1 MSFSRRG
8 LPAAL
13 LLLSLTMGCGGTG
26 GGGGGPAASDD
37 TISSRVVDYFG
48 KAVSTPGVTFKVT
61 KIEPAEVPGFKKGH
75 LEAALG
81 QQKQDVPFYVSN
93 DGRYLFRSDA
103 IDLTMDPFQAVMQK
117 IKLDGAPSRGP
128 ADAKVTVVEFS
139 DFECPFCAR
148 AWEIFEKEVYPQ
160 YGDKVRFVF
169 KQMPLTQIHPFSE
182 DAAVASMCALQQGN
196 DQFWKLYNGL
206 FAAQNEI
213 TKENLPAKVEQ
224 IATAAGLDVP
234 KLKDC
239 LASRKSLD
247 AVRADQQEAAAV
259 GVNSTP
265 TFFVNGRRVQGA
277 QDANAFKQALDQ
289 ALGAKS

>member
-61 KIEPAEVPGFKKGH
+61 KIEPAEMPGWKKGH

-81 QQKQDVPFYVSN
+81 EQKQDVPFYVSN

-103 IDLTMDPFQAVMQK
+103 IDLTIDPFQAVMQK

-148 AWEIFEKEVYPQ
+148 AWEIFEKQVYPQ
-160 YGDKVRFVF
+160 YADKVRFVF
-169 KQMPLTQIHPFSE
+169 KQMPLTQIHPFAE
-182 DAAVASMCALQQGN
+182 DAAVAAMCALQQGN
-196 DQFWKLYNGL
+196 DQFWKLYEGL
-206 FAAQNEI
+206 FAQQGEI
-213 TKENLPAKVEQ
+213 TKENLPAKVEE

-239 LASRKSLD
+239 MQGRKSLD
-247 AVRADQQEAAAV
+247 AVKADQAEAAAV
-259 GVNSTP
+259 GVSGTP

-277 QDANAFKQALDQ
+277 DANAFKQAIDQ
-289 ALGAKS
+289 ALAAKS

>member
-1 MSFSRRG
+1 MLFSRRG
-8 LPAAL
+8 VPAAL
-13 LLLSLTMGCGGTG
+13 LLLSLGIGCGGAG
-26 GGGGGPAASDD
+26 GGGGGQAASDD
-37 TISSRVVDYFG
+37 AISNKVVEYFG

-117 IKLDGAPSRGP
+117 IKLDGAPTRGP

-139 DFECPFCAR
+139 DFECPYCGQ
-148 AWEIFEKEVYPQ
+148 AWEIFEKQVYPQ
-160 YGDKVRFVF
+160 YADKVRFVF
-169 KQMPLTQIHPFSE
+169 KQMPLTQIHPFAE
-182 DAAVASMCALQQGN
+182 DAAVAAMCALQQGN
-196 DQFWKLYNGL
+196 DQFWKLYEGL
-206 FAAQNEI
+206 FAQQGEI
-213 TKENLPAKVEQ
+213 TKENLPAKVEE

-239 LASRKSLD
+239 MQGRKSLD
-247 AVRADQQEAAAV
+247 AVKADQAEAAAV
-259 GVNSTP
+259 GVSGTP

-277 QDANAFKQALDQ
+277 DANAFKQAIDQ
-289 ALGAKS
+289 ALAAKS

>member
-1 MSFSRRG
+1 MLFSRRG
-8 LPAAL
+8 LPAVL
-13 LLLSLTMGCGGTG
+13 LLLPLAIGCGGTG

-48 KAVSTPGVTFKVT
+48 KAVSTPGVTFKVI
-61 KIEPAEVPGFKKGH
+61 KIEPAEIPGWKKGH

-81 QQKQDVPFYVSN
+81 EQKQDVPFYVSN
-93 DGRYLFRSDA
+93 DGRYLFRSDVV
-103 IDLTMDPFQAVMQK
+103 DLTIDPFQAVMQK

-182 DAAVASMCALQQGN
+182 DAAVATMCALQQGN

>member
-1 MSFSRRG
+1 MLFSPRAI
-8 LPAAL
+8 PVAVL
-13 LLLSLTMGCGGTG
+13 LVSLTIGCGGSTG
-26 GGGGGPAASDD
+26 GAGPAASDE
-37 TISSRVVDYFG
+37 TISTRVVEYFG

-61 KIEPAEVPGFKKGH
+61 KLEPAEMPGWRKGH

-81 QQKQDVPFYVSN
+81 EQKQDVPFYVSN

-103 IDLTMDPFQAVMQK
+103 IDLTIDPFQAVMQK

-139 DFECPFCAR
+139 DFECPFCAQ
-148 AWEIFEKEVYPQ
+148 AWETFEKQVYPQ

-169 KQMPLTQIHPFSE
+169 KQMPLTQIHPFAE

-196 DQFWKLYNGL
+196 EQFWKVYNAL
-206 FAAQNEI
+206 FAKQNEI
-213 TKENLPAKVEQ
+213 TKENLPAKVEE

-239 LASRKSLD
+239 MQGRKSLD
-247 AVRADQQEAAAV
+247 AVKADQAEAAAV
-259 GVNSTP
+259 GVGGTP

-277 QDANAFKQALDQ
+277 DANAFKQAIDQ

>member
-1 MSFSRRG
+1 MLFSRRG
-8 LPAAL
+8 VPAAL
-13 LLLSLTMGCGGTG
+13 LLLSLGIGCGGAG
-26 GGGGGPAASDD
+26 GGGGGQAASDD
-37 TISSRVVDYFG
+37 AISNKVVEYFG

-103 IDLTMDPFQAVMQK
+103 IDLTMDPFQAIMQK
-117 IKLDGAPSRGP
+117 IKLDGAPTRGP

-139 DFECPFCAR
+139 DFECPYCGQ
-148 AWEIFEKEVYPQ
+148 AWEIFEKQVYPQ
-160 YGDKVRFVF
+160 YADKVRFVF
-169 KQMPLTQIHPFSE
+169 KQMPLTQIHPFAE
-182 DAAVASMCALQQGN
+182 DAAVAAMCALQQGN
-196 DQFWKLYNGL
+196 DQFWKLYEGL
-206 FAAQNEI
+206 FAQQGEI
-213 TKENLPAKVEQ
+213 TKENLPAKVEE

-239 LASRKSLD
+239 MQGRKSLD
-247 AVRADQQEAAAV
+247 AVKADQAEAAAV
-259 GVNSTP
+259 GVSGTP

-277 QDANAFKQALDQ
+277 DANAFKQAIDQ
-289 ALGAKS
+289 ALAAKS

>member
-1 MSFSRRG
+1 MLFSGRG

-13 LLLSLTMGCGGTG
+13 LVLSLGIGCGGAG
-26 GGGGGPAASDD
+26 GGGGGQAASDD
-37 TISSRVVDYFG
+37 AISNKVVEYFG

-61 KIEPAEVPGFKKGH
+61 KIEPAEIPGWKKGH

-81 QQKQDVPFYVSN
+81 EQKQDVPFYVSN
-93 DGRYLFRSDA
+93 DGRYLFRSDVV
-103 IDLTMDPFQAVMQK
+103 DLTIDPFQAVMQK

-206 FAAQNEI
+206 FAKQGEI
-213 TKENLPAKVEQ
+213 NKENLPAKVEE

-234 KLKDC
+234 KLKEC
-239 LASRKSLD
+239 LASRKSID
-247 AVRADQQEAAAV
+247 AVKADQQEAAAV

>member
-1 MSFSRRG
+1 MLFSRRG
-8 LPAAL
+8 LPAVL
-13 LLLSLTMGCGGTG
+13 LLLPLAIGCGGTG

-37 TISSRVVDYFG
+37 TLSSRVVDYFG
-48 KAVSTPGVTFKVT
+48 KAVSTPGVTFKVI
-61 KIEPAEVPGFKKGH
+61 KIEPAEIPGWKKGH

-81 QQKQDVPFYVSN
+81 EQKQDVPFYVSN
-93 DGRYLFRSDA
+93 DGRYLFRSDVV
-103 IDLTMDPFQAVMQK
+103 DLTIDPFQAVMQK

-213 TKENLPAKVEQ
+213 TKENLPAKVEE

-239 LASRKSLD
+239 LASRKSID

>member
-61 KIEPAEVPGFKKGH
+61 KIEPAEMPGWKKGH

-81 QQKQDVPFYVSN
+81 EQKQDVPFYVSN

-103 IDLTMDPFQAVMQK
+103 IDLTIDPFQAVMQK

-196 DQFWKLYNGL
+196 DQFWKLYDGL
-206 FAAQNEI
+206 FAKQGEI
-213 TKENLPAKVEQ
+213 NKENLPAKVEE

-234 KLKDC
+234 KLKEC
-239 LASRKSLD
+239 LASRKSID
-247 AVRADQQEAAAV
+247 AVKADQQEAAAV

>member
-1 MSFSRRG
+1 MLFSRRG
-8 LPAAL
+8 LPAVL
-13 LLLSLTMGCGGTG
+13 LLLPLAIGCGGTG

-48 KAVSTPGVTFKVT
+48 KAVSTPGVTFKVI
-61 KIEPAEVPGFKKGH
+61 KIEPAEIPGWKKGH

-81 QQKQDVPFYVSN
+81 EQKQDVPFYVSN
-93 DGRYLFRSDA
+93 DGRYLFRSDVV
-103 IDLTMDPFQAVMQK
+103 DLTIDPFQAVMQK

-182 DAAVASMCALQQGN
+182 DAAVATMCALQQGN

-213 TKENLPAKVEQ
+213 TKENLPAKVEE

-239 LASRKSLD
+239 LASRKSID

>member
-1 MSFSRRG
+1 MLFYHRAV
-8 LPAAL
+8 PVAV
-13 LLLSLTMGCGGTG
+13 LLLSLTIGCGGGT
-26 GGGGGPAASDD
+26 GGGGPAASDE
-37 TISSRVVDYFG
+37 TISTRVVDYFG

-61 KIEPAEVPGFKKGH
+61 KIEPAEIAGWRKGH

-81 QQKQDVPFYVSN
+81 EQKQDVPFYISN

-103 IDLTMDPFQAVMQK
+103 IDLTVDPFQAVMQK

-139 DFECPFCAR
+139 DFECPYCAQ
-148 AWEIFEKEVYPQ
+148 AWEIFEKQVYPQ

-196 DQFWKLYNGL
+196 EQFWKLYNGL
-206 FAAQNEI
+206 FAKQGELS
-213 TKENLPAKVEQ
+213 KENLPAKVEE

-234 KLKDC
+234 KLKEC
-239 LASRKSLD
+239 LAEHKTLD
-247 AVRADQQEAAAV
+247 AVKADQAEAAAV
-259 GVNSTP
+259 GVNGTP
-265 TFFVNGRRVQGA
+265 TFFVNGRRVQNT
-277 QDANAFKQALDQ
+277 QDANAFKQAIDQ
-289 ALGAKS
+289 ALGGKS

>member
-1 MSFSRRG
+1 MLFSRRG
-8 LPAAL
+8 LPAVL
-13 LLLSLTMGCGGTG
+13 LLLPLAIGCGGTG

-48 KAVSTPGVTFKVT
+48 KAVSTPGVTFKVI
-61 KIEPAEVPGFKKGH
+61 KIEPAEIPGWKKGH

-81 QQKQDVPFYVSN
+81 EQKQDVPFYVSN
-93 DGRYLFRSDA
+93 DGRYLFRSDVV
-103 IDLTMDPFQAVMQK
+103 DLTIDPFQAVMQK

-213 TKENLPAKVEQ
+213 TKENLPAKVEE

-234 KLKDC
+234 KLKEC
-239 LASRKSLD
+239 LASRKSID

>member
-1 MSFSRRG
+1 V
-8 LPAAL
+8 L
-13 LLLSLTMGCGGTG
+13 LLLPLAIGCGGTG

-48 KAVSTPGVTFKVT
+48 KAVSTPGVTFKVI
-61 KIEPAEVPGFKKGH
+61 KIEPAEIPGWKKGH

-81 QQKQDVPFYVSN
+81 EQKQDVPFYVSN
-93 DGRYLFRSDA
+93 DGRYLFRSDVV
-103 IDLTMDPFQAVMQK
+103 DLTIDPFQAVMQK

-213 TKENLPAKVEQ
+213 TKENLPAKVEE

-239 LASRKSLD
+239 LASRKSID

>member
-1 MSFSRRG
+1 MLFSRRG
-8 LPAAL
+8 LPAVL
-13 LLLSLTMGCGGTG
+13 LLLPLAIGCGGTG

-48 KAVSTPGVTFKVT
+48 KAVSTPGVTFKVI
-61 KIEPAEVPGFKKGH
+61 KIEPAEIPGWKKGH

-81 QQKQDVPFYVSN
+81 EQKQDVPFYVSN
-93 DGRYLFRSDA
+93 DGRYLFRSDVV
-103 IDLTMDPFQAVMQK
+103 DLTIDPFQAVMQK

-206 FAAQNEI
+206 FAAQNEL
-213 TKENLPAKVEQ
+213 TKENLPAKVEE

-234 KLKDC
+234 KLKEC
-239 LASRKSLD
+239 LASRKSID

>member
-1 MSFSRRG
+1 MLFSRRG

-13 LLLSLTMGCGGTG
+13 LLLSLAIGCGGSG
-26 GGGGGPAASDD
+26 GGGGGPAARDD

-61 KIEPAEVPGFKKGH
+61 KIEPAEMPGWKKGH

-81 QQKQDVPFYVSN
+81 DQKQDVPFYVSN
-93 DGRYLFRSDA
+93 DGHYLFRSDA
-103 IDLTMDPFQAVMQK
+103 IDLTIDPFQAVMQK

-128 ADAKVTVVEFS
+128 ADAKVTIVEFS
-139 DFECPFCAR
+139 DFECPYCGQ
-148 AWEIFEKEVYPQ
+148 AWETFEKQVLPQ

-169 KQMPLTQIHPFSE
+169 KQMPLTQIHPFAE

-206 FAAQNEI
+206 FAKQGEI
-213 TKENLPAKVEQ
+213 TKENLPAKVDE

-234 KLKDC
+234 KLNEC
-239 LASRKSLD
+239 MQGRKSID
-247 AVRADQQEAAAV
+247 AVKADQAEAAAV
-259 GVNSTP
+259 GVNGTP

-277 QDANAFKQALDQ
+277 DANAFKQAIDQ
-289 ALGAKS
+289 ALGVKS

>member
-1 MSFSRRG
+1 MLFSGRG

-13 LLLSLTMGCGGTG
+13 LVLSLGIGCGPG

-61 KIEPAEVPGFKKGH
+61 KIEPAEIPGWKKGH

-81 QQKQDVPFYVSN
+81 EQKQDVPFYVSN
-93 DGRYLFRSDA
+93 DGRYLFRSDVV
-103 IDLTMDPFQAVMQK
+103 DLTIDPFQAVMQK

-182 DAAVASMCALQQGN
+182 DAAVATMCALQQGN

>member
-1 MSFSRRG
+1 MLFSRRG
-8 LPAAL
+8 LPAVL
-13 LLLSLTMGCGGTG
+13 LLLPLAIGCGGTG
-26 GGGGGPAASDD
+26 GGGGGPAANDD

-61 KIEPAEVPGFKKGH
+61 KIEPAEIPGWKKGH

-81 QQKQDVPFYVSN
+81 EQKQDVPFYVSN
-93 DGRYLFRSDA
+93 DGRYLFRSDVV
-103 IDLTMDPFQAVMQK
+103 DLTIDPFQAVMQK

-182 DAAVASMCALQQGN
+182 DAAVATMCALQQGN

-213 TKENLPAKVEQ
+213 TKENLPAKVEE

-239 LASRKSLD
+239 LASRKSID